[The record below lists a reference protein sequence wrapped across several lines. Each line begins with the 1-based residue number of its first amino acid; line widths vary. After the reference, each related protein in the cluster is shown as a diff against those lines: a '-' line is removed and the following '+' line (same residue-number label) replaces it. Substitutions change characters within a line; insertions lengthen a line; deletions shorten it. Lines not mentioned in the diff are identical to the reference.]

1 MSPHTCYPCVRSI
14 QLRQKKVTKE
24 KATPSLRPRRFA
36 PGHTCVVSA
45 AGCAVELAFRC
56 ARRSD
61 SHGESVHEAW
71 ALRRPCHPATAPP
84 QAQPAGVGQPNS
96 QHPFGPLLRSASS
109 RGRKR
114 HALRSLG
121 RAKQWPVGLLGCSA
135 VPPLLAAP
143 AARRLRGG
151 TRVGARVLRALTRR
165 GCPSGA
171 RSAKRVPRRTP
182 QPPRRRFAPSQREG
196 VADWGSPFFW
206 VLFFGEAKNKYL
218 ARRGESR
225 LPPGTLACS
234 SHRKP
239 RLQQAKTKR
248 SRQDSIAT
256 KTIAAS
262 AL

>member
-1 MSPHTCYPCVRSI
+1 MGAPTPMPTPRPARPRRI
-14 QLRQKKVTKE
+14 QKGTRE
-24 KATPSLRPRRFA
+24 SDIHSGHRFARPSLR
-36 PGHTCVVSA
+36 S
-45 AGCAVELAFRC
+45 
-56 ARRSD
+56 ARR
-61 SHGESVHEAW
+61 
-71 ALRRPCHPATAPP
+71 LRPRDGAERSKGPCGCLA
-84 QAQPAGVGQPNS
+84 VRL
-96 QHPFGPLLRSASS
+96 F
-109 RGRKR
+109 
-114 HALRSLG
+114 
-121 RAKQWPVGLLGCSA
+121 GCSA
-135 VPPLLAAP
+135 VGCLTAQPPAGCACGGAVVGWHGRRSAHASCSSSLWLSGRRCAA
-143 AARRLRGG
+143 
-151 TRVGARVLRALTRR
+151 
-165 GCPSGA
+165 
-171 RSAKRVPRRTP
+171 AKRVPRRTP